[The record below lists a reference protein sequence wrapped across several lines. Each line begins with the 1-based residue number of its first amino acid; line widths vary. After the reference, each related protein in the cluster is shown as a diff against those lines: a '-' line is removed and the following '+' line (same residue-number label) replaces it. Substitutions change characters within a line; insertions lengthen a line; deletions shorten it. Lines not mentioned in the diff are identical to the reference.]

1 MMPGK
6 REALA
11 KVLIIDD
18 EEAVRALARRMLE
31 SGNHTIIEAADG
43 VAGLKAFDEEKP
55 DVIVTDI
62 IMPNADGLEVIRE
75 ILRRDPEAR
84 IIAISGGGRLPDQTY
99 LGYARKFGAIA
110 VLPKPFTPE
119 QLLSLID
126 DLPPPSAP
134 EKAAP

>member
-99 LGYARKFGAIA
+99 LRASC
-110 VLPKPFTPE
+110 E
-119 QLLSLID
+119 
-126 DLPPPSAP
+126 
-134 EKAAP
+134 

>member
-31 SGNHTIIEAADG
+31 SRNHTVIEAVAG
-43 VAGLKAFDEEKP
+43 VAGLKAFEEEKP

-75 ILRRDPEAR
+75 IRRQDPEAR
-84 IIAISGGGRLPDQTY
+84 IIVVSGGGRLPDQTY
-99 LGYARKFGAIA
+99 LGYARKLGATA

-119 QLLSLID
+119 QLLSLIGN
-126 DLPPPSAP
+126 LPSNTAP
-134 EKAAP
+134 KKAAP

>member
-11 KVLIIDD
+11 KVLVIDD
-18 EEAVRALARRMLE
+18 KEAVRALVRRMLE
-31 SGNHTIIEAADG
+31 LGNHTIIEAADG
-43 VAGLKAFDEEKP
+43 VAGLKVFEEEKP

-62 IMPNADGLEVIRE
+62 IMPNADGLEVIRQ
-75 ILRRDPEAR
+75 IRHQDPEAR
-84 IIAISGGGRLPDQTY
+84 IIAFSGGGRLPHQTY
-99 LGYARKFGAIA
+99 LGYARKFGATA

-126 DLPPPSAP
+126 DLPSPAVPK
-134 EKAAP
+134 KAAP

>member
-6 REALA
+6 REVLA

-31 SGNHTIIEAADG
+31 SGNHTIIEATDG
-43 VAGLKAFDEEKP
+43 VAGLKAFEEEKP
-55 DVIVTDI
+55 DVIVIDI
-62 IMPNADGLEVIRE
+62 IMPNADGLEIIRE
-75 ILRRDPEAR
+75 IRRQDPEAK
-84 IIAISGGGRLPDQTY
+84 IIAISGGGQLPAQRH
-99 LGYARKFGAIA
+99 LGHARKLGALA

-126 DLPPPSAP
+126 RLGDL
-134 EKAAP
+134 

>member
-1 MMPGK
+1 M
-6 REALA
+6 
-11 KVLIIDD
+11 
-18 EEAVRALARRMLE
+18 
-31 SGNHTIIEAADG
+31 
-43 VAGLKAFDEEKP
+43 
-55 DVIVTDI
+55 IVTDI
-62 IMPNADGLEVIRE
+62 IMANADGLEVIRE

-99 LGYARKFGAIA
+99 LRYARKFGAIA

>member
-1 MMPGK
+1 MMPGN